1 MKIMV
6 AAGGTAG
13 HLFPALS
20 LIQNLKNL
28 DKTNRFFLVLNSY
41 SYKKNLLIPGYVDL
55 LFIDSRSVSRSLS
68 LHNLISVVKLFKGFV
83 QSFIMVIKHKPDI
96 VVGFGGYASFAICLF
111 SVMNKIPTLIHEQ
124 NVVCGKAN
132 LLLSRIVDKVLVS
145 FPETLEYFKKRK
157 INAILVGN
165 PTRPDL
171 KRIESVSAKKQFG
184 FEADKFVILVAGGS
198 QGSRRINQ
206 VFPEALKLI
215 PKEIKSRFSVIH
227 LSGKSDF
234 DSICAAYNN
243 LGIDY
248 KVYDFFEDMSSAY
261 SASDLVISRSGAMT
275 VTEICFFGKASILIP
290 YPFAYGHQ
298 VQNAEY
304 LSVKGA
310 SVLVEEKFLNAS
322 LLKDKIL
329 DIYKDENVL
338 SRMRKIAENSF
349 PLDAGSKLAQEL
361 DCIYK
366 KTLR

>member
-1 MKIMV
+1 
-6 AAGGTAG
+6 
-13 HLFPALS
+13 
-20 LIQNLKNL
+20 
-28 DKTNRFFLVLNSY
+28 
-41 SYKKNLLIPGYVDL
+41 
-55 LFIDSRSVSRSLS
+55 
-68 LHNLISVVKLFKGFV
+68 
-83 QSFIMVIKHKPDI
+83 
-96 VVGFGGYASFAICLF
+96 
-111 SVMNKIPTLIHEQ
+111 
-124 NVVCGKAN
+124 
-132 LLLSRIVDKVLVS
+132 
-145 FPETLEYFKKRK
+145 
-157 INAILVGN
+157 
-165 PTRPDL
+165 
-171 KRIESVSAKKQFG
+171 
-184 FEADKFVILVAGGS
+184 
-198 QGSRRINQ
+198 
-206 VFPEALKLI
+206 
-215 PKEIKSRFSVIH
+215 
-227 LSGKSDF
+227 
-234 DSICAAYNN
+234 

-361 DCIYK
+361 DCLYK